1 MNQFFYQITRKASD
15 LINSDDYRER
25 NITRQTAFTRNRK
38 LSFPV
43 MIVLLLNFLTRT
55 MQIELDDFFANVLD
69 AGTDSVTKQAFFKAR
84 KNILPDAFK
93 ELFLM
98 TRDMVLNKNKIK
110 RHKGYRILAIDGS
123 ELRLDKTK
131 ENKDIF
137 LPRNHSPE
145 NKTNA
150 EISLLYDVISHYVID
165 AQIGSIGVCE
175 REYAKKNLAHF
186 SSICDEKDIVIF
198 DRGYPSRDMIATL
211 TGMGCKYLMRLQA
224 SCFKGVKENPSND
237 FRITVSTKT
246 DTYSVRVV
254 RVILKSGEIETL
266 ITNLSEDEFSADDFL
281 DLYFLRWDIETT
293 YDTLK
298 NKLLIEKFS
307 GRSPVAVLQEYYA
320 MMFVLNCI
328 AAMSAEEILAN
339 ADFANDITTT
349 PLEDNVTALQQLEL
363 GFSDAVFM
371 DSVVANYL
379 ITSEGK
385 DFVILPEGLEK
396 EEYAIGFRKGDQA
409 LRDEVQN
416 TLSELKADGTLGE
429 ISTKWFG
436 SDITTVK

>member
-93 ELFLM
+93 ELFLT

-150 EISLLYDVISHYVID
+150 EISLLYDVISHYVMMPR
-165 AQIGSIGVCE
+165 SVP
-175 REYAKKNLAHF
+175 LA
-186 SSICDEKDIVIF
+186 SVNENMLRKISPIF
-198 DRGYPSRDMIATL
+198 
-211 TGMGCKYLMRLQA
+211 QA
-224 SCFKGVKENPSND
+224 SAMK
-237 FRITVSTKT
+237 KT
-246 DTYSVRVV
+246 SSFLIV
-254 RVILKSGEIETL
+254 VILQET
-266 ITNLSEDEFSADDFL
+266 
-281 DLYFLRWDIETT
+281 
-293 YDTLK
+293 
-298 NKLLIEKFS
+298 
-307 GRSPVAVLQEYYA
+307 
-320 MMFVLNCI
+320 
-328 AAMSAEEILAN
+328 
-339 ADFANDITTT
+339 
-349 PLEDNVTALQQLEL
+349 
-363 GFSDAVFM
+363 
-371 DSVVANYL
+371 
-379 ITSEGK
+379 
-385 DFVILPEGLEK
+385 
-396 EEYAIGFRKGDQA
+396 
-409 LRDEVQN
+409 
-416 TLSELKADGTLGE
+416 
-429 ISTKWFG
+429 
-436 SDITTVK
+436 

>member
-1 MNQFFYQITRKASD
+1 MNQFFYQITRKASE
-15 LINSDDYRER
+15 LINSDDYRKR
-25 NITRQTAFTRNRK
+25 NITEQTAFTRNRK
-38 LSFPV
+38 LTFPV

-69 AGTDSVTKQAFFKAR
+69 ASTDSVTKQAFFKAR

-175 REYAKKNLAHF
+175 REYAKKNLAYF

-224 SCFKGVKENPSND
+224 SCFKV
-237 FRITVSTKT
+237 
-246 DTYSVRVV
+246 
-254 RVILKSGEIETL
+254 
-266 ITNLSEDEFSADDFL
+266 
-281 DLYFLRWDIETT
+281 
-293 YDTLK
+293 
-298 NKLLIEKFS
+298 
-307 GRSPVAVLQEYYA
+307 
-320 MMFVLNCI
+320 
-328 AAMSAEEILAN
+328 
-339 ADFANDITTT
+339 
-349 PLEDNVTALQQLEL
+349 
-363 GFSDAVFM
+363 
-371 DSVVANYL
+371 
-379 ITSEGK
+379 
-385 DFVILPEGLEK
+385 
-396 EEYAIGFRKGDQA
+396 
-409 LRDEVQN
+409 
-416 TLSELKADGTLGE
+416 
-429 ISTKWFG
+429 
-436 SDITTVK
+436 

>member
-98 TRDMVLNKNKIK
+98 TRDMHKNNIK
-110 RHKGYRILAIDGS
+110 RHKGYRILPIDGS

-307 GRSPVAVLQEYYA
+307 GRSPVAVLQECYA

-328 AAMSAEEILAN
+328 AAMSATVNRKLLSRKTDCKYQYKANVNLMIGYFKYRLSAMLLFAGKALDICRQLILLCLKQPVPMIKGRSA
-339 ADFANDITTT
+339 
-349 PLEDNVTALQQLEL
+349 PRPE
-363 GFSDAVFM
+363 FSHQRKVFCPKY
-371 DSVVANYL
+371 S
-379 ITSEGK
+379 I
-385 DFVILPEGLEK
+385 
-396 EEYAIGFRKGDQA
+396 
-409 LRDEVQN
+409 
-416 TLSELKADGTLGE
+416 
-429 ISTKWFG
+429 
-436 SDITTVK
+436 

>member
-1 MNQFFYQITRKASD
+1 MNQFFYQITRKASE
-15 LINSDDYRER
+15 LINSDDFR
-25 NITRQTAFTRNRK
+25 NRSITKQTAFSRNRK
-38 LSFPV
+38 LTFPV

-110 RHKGYRILAIDGS
+110 RHKSYRILAIDGS
-123 ELRLDKTK
+123 ELTLQRTRDNQ
-131 ENKDIF
+131 EIF
-137 LPRNHSPE
+137 KPGNGSAK

-150 EISLLYDVISHYVID
+150 EISLLYDVISGYVID
-165 AQIGSIGVCE
+165 AQIGSIGVNE
-175 REYAKKNLAHF
+175 RDYAKKNLAYF

-198 DRGYPSRDMIATL
+198 DRGYPSRDMISVL
-211 TGMGCKYLMRLQA
+211 TGMGCKYLMRLPD
-224 SCFKGVKENPSND
+224 SSFKGVKENPLND

-254 RVILKSGEIETL
+254 RVILKSGEVETL

-281 DLYFLRWDIETT
+281 DLYFLRWGIETT

-298 NKLLIEKFS
+298 NKLLLEKFA
-307 GRSPVAVLQEYYA
+307 GRSHVAVLQEYYA

-328 AAMSAEEILAN
+328 AAMSATVN
-339 ADFANDITTT
+339 
-349 PLEDNVTALQQLEL
+349 
-363 GFSDAVFM
+363 
-371 DSVVANYL
+371 
-379 ITSEGK
+379 
-385 DFVILPEGLEK
+385 
-396 EEYAIGFRKGDQA
+396 RK
-409 LRDEVQN
+409 LV
-416 TLSELKADGTLGE
+416 SSKADCKYRYRANVNLMIGYFKYRLSAMLLFAE
-429 ISTKWFG
+429 NAL
-436 SDITTVK
+436 DICRQLILLCLKQPVPIIKGKSAPRPDFSHQRKVFCPKYSI

>member
-165 AQIGSIGVCE
+165 AQIGSIGICE

-186 SSICDEKDIVIF
+186 SSICDEK
-198 DRGYPSRDMIATL
+198 DMIATL

-266 ITNLSEDEFSADDFL
+266 ITNLSEDEFSANDFL
-281 DLYFLRWDIETT
+281 DLYFLRWGIETT

-328 AAMSAEEILAN
+328 AAMSATVNRKLLSRKTDCKYQYRANVNLMIGYFKYRLSAMLLFAGRALDICRQLILLCLKQPVPMIKGRSA
-339 ADFANDITTT
+339 
-349 PLEDNVTALQQLEL
+349 PRPE
-363 GFSDAVFM
+363 FSHQRKVFCPKY
-371 DSVVANYL
+371 S
-379 ITSEGK
+379 I
-385 DFVILPEGLEK
+385 
-396 EEYAIGFRKGDQA
+396 
-409 LRDEVQN
+409 
-416 TLSELKADGTLGE
+416 
-429 ISTKWFG
+429 
-436 SDITTVK
+436 

>member
-1 MNQFFYQITRKASD
+1 
-15 LINSDDYRER
+15 
-25 NITRQTAFTRNRK
+25 
-38 LSFPV
+38 

-110 RHKGYRILAIDGS
+110 RHKGYRVLAIDGS
-123 ELRLDKTK
+123 ELRLAKTK

-137 LPRNHSPE
+137 LPKNHSSE

-150 EISLLYDVISHYVID
+150 EISLLYDVISGYVID
-165 AQIGSIGVCE
+165 AQIGSIGVNE
-175 REYAKKNLAHF
+175 RDYAKKNLTYF
-186 SSICDEKDIVIF
+186 SSTCDEKDIVIF

-328 AAMSAEEILAN
+328 AAMSATVNRKLLSRKTDCKYQYKANVNLMIGYFKYRLSAMLLFAGKALDICRQLILLCLKQPVPMIKGRSA
-339 ADFANDITTT
+339 
-349 PLEDNVTALQQLEL
+349 PRPE
-363 GFSDAVFM
+363 FSHQRKVFCPKY
-371 DSVVANYL
+371 S
-379 ITSEGK
+379 I
-385 DFVILPEGLEK
+385 
-396 EEYAIGFRKGDQA
+396 
-409 LRDEVQN
+409 
-416 TLSELKADGTLGE
+416 
-429 ISTKWFG
+429 
-436 SDITTVK
+436 

>member
-211 TGMGCKYLMRLQA
+211 TGMGCKYLMRLHA

-281 DLYFLRWDIETT
+281 DLYFLRWGIETT

-320 MMFVLNCI
+320 MMFV
-328 AAMSAEEILAN
+328 
-339 ADFANDITTT
+339 
-349 PLEDNVTALQQLEL
+349 
-363 GFSDAVFM
+363 
-371 DSVVANYL
+371 
-379 ITSEGK
+379 
-385 DFVILPEGLEK
+385 
-396 EEYAIGFRKGDQA
+396 
-409 LRDEVQN
+409 
-416 TLSELKADGTLGE
+416 
-429 ISTKWFG
+429 
-436 SDITTVK
+436 

>member
-165 AQIGSIGVCE
+165 AQIGSIGICE

-186 SSICDEKDIVIF
+186 SSICDEK
-198 DRGYPSRDMIATL
+198 DMIATL

-254 RVILKSGEIETL
+254 RVILKSSEIETL

-281 DLYFLRWDIETT
+281 DLYFLRWGIETT

-328 AAMSAEEILAN
+328 AAMSATVNRKLLSRKTDCKYQYKANVNLMIGYFKYRLSAMLLFAGKALDICRQLILLCLKQPVPMIKGRSA
-339 ADFANDITTT
+339 
-349 PLEDNVTALQQLEL
+349 PRPE
-363 GFSDAVFM
+363 FSHQRKVFCPKY
-371 DSVVANYL
+371 S
-379 ITSEGK
+379 I
-385 DFVILPEGLEK
+385 
-396 EEYAIGFRKGDQA
+396 
-409 LRDEVQN
+409 
-416 TLSELKADGTLGE
+416 
-429 ISTKWFG
+429 
-436 SDITTVK
+436 

>member
-1 MNQFFYQITRKASD
+1 MNQFFYQITRKASE
-15 LINSDDYRER
+15 IVNSDDYRKR
-25 NITRQTAFTRNRK
+25 NITRKTAFTRNRK
-38 LSFPV
+38 LTFPV
-43 MIVLLLNFLTRT
+43 MIVLILNFLTRT

-69 AGTDSVTKQAFFKAR
+69 ADLDSVTKQAFFKAR
-84 KNILPDAFK
+84 KNILPDAFR

-110 RHKGYRILAIDGS
+110 RHKGYRVLAIDGS
-123 ELRLDKTK
+123 ELRLAKTK

-137 LPRNHSPE
+137 LPRNHSSE

-175 REYAKKNLAHF
+175 REYAKKNLAYF

-198 DRGYPSRDMIATL
+198 DRGYPSRMMPFVQQLQHPSVIFDRGYPSRGMIAAL
-211 TGMGCKYLMRLQA
+211 TGMGCKYLMRLQD
-224 SCFKGVKENPSND
+224 SCFKGIKENPSND

-254 RVILKSGEIETL
+254 RVILKSGEVETL
-266 ITNLSEDEFSADDFL
+266 ITNLSENEFSADDFL
-281 DLYFLRWDIETT
+281 DLYFLRWGIETT

-298 NKLLIEKFS
+298 NKLLIEKFA

-328 AAMSAEEILAN
+328 AAMSATVN
-339 ADFANDITTT
+339 
-349 PLEDNVTALQQLEL
+349 
-363 GFSDAVFM
+363 
-371 DSVVANYL
+371 
-379 ITSEGK
+379 
-385 DFVILPEGLEK
+385 
-396 EEYAIGFRKGDQA
+396 RK
-409 LRDEVQN
+409 LV
-416 TLSELKADGTLGE
+416 SSKADCKYQYRANVNLMIGYFKYRLSAMLLFAE
-429 ISTKWFG
+429 KSL
-436 SDITTVK
+436 DICRQLILLSLKQPVPIIKGRSSPRPEFSHQRKVFCPKYPI

>member
-198 DRGYPSRDMIATL
+198 DRGYPSRDMIAIL

-266 ITNLSEDEFSADDFL
+266 ITNLSEDEFSTDDFL
-281 DLYFLRWDIETT
+281 DLYFLRWGIETT

-328 AAMSAEEILAN
+328 AAMSATVNRKLLSRKTDCKYQYKANVNLMIGYFKYRLSAMLLFAGKALDICRQLILLCLKQPVPMIKGRSA
-339 ADFANDITTT
+339 
-349 PLEDNVTALQQLEL
+349 PRPE
-363 GFSDAVFM
+363 FSHQRKVFCPKY
-371 DSVVANYL
+371 S
-379 ITSEGK
+379 I
-385 DFVILPEGLEK
+385 
-396 EEYAIGFRKGDQA
+396 
-409 LRDEVQN
+409 
-416 TLSELKADGTLGE
+416 
-429 ISTKWFG
+429 
-436 SDITTVK
+436 

>member
-98 TRDMVLNKNKIK
+98 TRDMILNKNKIK

-123 ELRLDKTK
+123 ELRLDKNK
-131 ENKDIF
+131 EIF

-175 REYAKKNLAHF
+175 REYAKKNLAYF
-186 SSICDEKDIVIF
+186 SSVCDEKDIVIF

-211 TGMGCKYLMRLQA
+211 TGMGCKYLMRLPD
-224 SCFKGVKENPSND
+224 SSFKGVKENPSND

-254 RVILKSGEIETL
+254 RVILKSGEVETL
-266 ITNLSEDEFSADDFL
+266 ITNLSEDEFSADNFL
-281 DLYFLRWDIETT
+281 DLYFLRWGIETT

-328 AAMSAEEILAN
+328 AAMSATVNRKLLSRKTDCKYQYRANVNLMIGYFKYRLSAMLLFAGKALDICRQLILLCLKQPDPIIKGRSA
-339 ADFANDITTT
+339 
-349 PLEDNVTALQQLEL
+349 PRPE
-363 GFSDAVFM
+363 FSHQRKVFCPKY
-371 DSVVANYL
+371 S
-379 ITSEGK
+379 I
-385 DFVILPEGLEK
+385 
-396 EEYAIGFRKGDQA
+396 
-409 LRDEVQN
+409 
-416 TLSELKADGTLGE
+416 
-429 ISTKWFG
+429 
-436 SDITTVK
+436 